1 MTITMN
7 RDGKELTI
15 AIEGRLDTITSPEL
29 ERQLEP
35 ALQGVEKLSVL
46 LSEMQI
52 MEKKGE
58 MKVRNVC
65 PEIMEVFELVGFADE
80 LGVE

>member
-35 ALQGVEKLSVL
+35 ALQGVEKL
-46 LSEMQI
+46 I
-52 MEKKGE
+52 FDFEK
-58 MKVRNVC
+58 
-65 PEIMEVFELVGFADE
+65 LVGEA
-80 LGVE
+80 G